1 MARGIAPPSNI
12 ASILKFVSVK
22 LHAHVALKVV
32 SNAVKK
38 SPKDCSPV
46 DVNIAHTVVRSI
58 EQHVKKPSRKSPGV
72 GVFYVALNLSYR
84 SGNSNLPLMAAVGV
98 RDCIDTGRWL
108 AH

>member
-72 GVFYVALNLSYR
+72 GVFYVVLNLLYR
-84 SGNSNLPLMAAVGV
+84 
-98 RDCIDTGRWL
+98 
-108 AH
+108 